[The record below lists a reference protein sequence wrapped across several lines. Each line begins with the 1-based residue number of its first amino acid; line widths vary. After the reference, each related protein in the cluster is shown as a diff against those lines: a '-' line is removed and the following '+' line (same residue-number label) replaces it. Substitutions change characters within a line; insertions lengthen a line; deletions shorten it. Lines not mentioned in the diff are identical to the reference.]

1 MWSVATCTIAS
12 VILLLTLVA
21 YFKYERQFGGFRE
34 GYDDFITHEG
44 YPMKQACETYPPL
57 TTPIPI
63 LSGPGDATLNE
74 PRTPYHL
81 LGDYIPPASPEGDER
96 ISNLTSEKAYIV
108 DGQRLIEKTGSYG
121 QVTNNYKRK
130 TPDNGSTPLHELA
143 ISFYKW

>member
-21 YFKYERQFGGFRE
+21 YFRYLRQFTGFRE
-34 GYDDFITHEG
+34 SFDDFITNEG

-81 LGDYIPPASPEGDER
+81 LGDYIAPAGGAGDER
-96 ISNLTSEKAYIV
+96 ISNLTSEKAYAV
-108 DGQRLIEKTGSYG
+108 DSQRLIEKTGSYG
-121 QVTNNYKRK
+121 QVTNNYKHK
-130 TPDNGSTPLHELA
+130 TPDNGTTPLHELA